1 MYEKYFNGKKVAKGL
16 GSQMYR
22 ELDLESYMFRIVNFT
37 NPSTDFGSLPRL
49 LDIYKLIDMKNILR
63 LKSTDDSIQ
72 LSKSVCEIVF
82 GIIDSVQQP
91 EEGNSD
97 GQDDNENS
105 ENDENR
111 ESNGSSD
118 GGGSKG

>member
-37 NPSTDFGSLPRL
+37 NPSTDFSALPRL

-72 LSKSVCEIVF
+72 LAKSVCEIVF
-82 GIIDSVQQP
+82 GIIDSVQKVMVKVKTT
-91 EEGNSD
+91 
-97 GQDDNENS
+97 NENS
-105 ENDENR
+105 ENGENQ
-111 ESNGSSD
+111 ESEGSSD
-118 GGGSKG
+118 GGGWN